1 MKALI
6 NIFHLVQL
14 LGLETTMIIQYL
26 TGNIPFKKRW
36 RSQALSSLHRNLK
49 QTSGTARVV
58 VVGGAR
64 HDRHRAV
71 PGDWQPCACSPRI
84 SPSLLVVVV

>member
-36 RSQALSSLHRNLK
+36 RSQAHYKGNIASSTGNDHRRFKTQEKDQVKELDLSFHLSI
-49 QTSGTARVV
+49 
-58 VVGGAR
+58 
-64 HDRHRAV
+64 
-71 PGDWQPCACSPRI
+71 C
-84 SPSLLVVVV
+84 

>member
-1 MKALI
+1 MKDLI

-36 RSQALSSLHRNLK
+36 RSQAHYKGNIASSILNDHSCFKTQEFNQVKDIALSFYL
-49 QTSGTARVV
+49 V
-58 VVGGAR
+58 
-64 HDRHRAV
+64 
-71 PGDWQPCACSPRI
+71 I
-84 SPSLLVVVV
+84 S